1 MKRLFNDK
9 GHCPLIAKVMVI
21 DDQITSR
28 IIVESIV
35 KSIGDNIS
43 VRTFDNALSALNI
56 AQYDPPDLIVADY
69 QMPEMDGL
77 ELTKKIRN
85 TPGCEDVPV
94 IIVTIVDDRAV
105 MYEALEA
112 GATDFLT
119 KPLDHYECKVRCR
132 NLLTMRRQQQIIR
145 DRAGTMNTLVKQ
157 ATETTQ
163 SREKEAIALLARVGE
178 YKGHASGMHQKRVGI
193 TSRIIAETLGMD
205 EEFCTVIEIAAQ
217 LHDIGNVGIP
227 DRIVLKQ
234 GLLSDEELEIIRTH
248 TKIGYELLRSGSSP
262 YLQMAAIISI
272 SHHEKYDGTGYPA
285 GLKGE
290 EIPMSGRI
298 VAVADVF
305 DTLIARRPYREALSA
320 DRAIHEMNRLSG
332 THFDP
337 ACVNALLGKIDL
349 VLSSKDKLR
358 SIHN

>member
-1 MKRLFNDK
+1 MKKTLKNTSSS
-9 GHCPLIAKVMVI
+9 PLIAKVMVI

-28 IIVESIV
+28 IIMESIV
-35 KSIGDNIS
+35 KSIGDNIT
-43 VRTFDNALSALNI
+43 VRAFDNALSALNI

-77 ELTKKIRN
+77 EFTKQLRGMS
-85 TPGCEDVPV
+85 GCEDVPV
-94 IIVTIVDDRAV
+94 IVVTIVDDRAV

-145 DRAGTMNTLVKQ
+145 DRASTMNTLVKQ
-157 ATETTQ
+157 ATETNQT
-163 SREKEAIALLARVGE
+163 REKEAIALLSRIGE
-178 YKGHASGMHQKRVGI
+178 YKGHASGLHQKRIGVI
-193 TSRIIAETLGMD
+193 SRIIAETMGL
-205 EEFCTVIEIAAQ
+205 EEDFCETIEIAAQ
-217 LHDIGNVGIP
+217 LHDIGNTGIP
-227 DRIVLKQ
+227 DQILLKQ
-234 GLLSDEELEIIRTH
+234 GLLNEEETEIIRTH
-248 TKIGYELLRSGSSP
+248 TKIGYELLRSSSSP

-290 EIPMSGRI
+290 EIPVSGRI

-305 DTLIARRPYREALSA
+305 DTLIARRPYKEAWSA

-332 THFDP
+332 KHFDP
-337 ACVNALLGKIDL
+337 ACVDALFSKMDL
-349 VLSSKDKLR
+349 ILFSENQLR
-358 SIHN
+358 SNHC

>member
-1 MKRLFNDK
+1 MKKLLKDTSR
-9 GHCPLIAKVMVI
+9 CPLIAKVMVI

-28 IIVESIV
+28 IIMESIV
-35 KSIGDNIS
+35 KSIGDNIT
-43 VRTFDNALSALNI
+43 VRSFDNALSALNI

-77 ELTKKIRN
+77 EFTKKVRN
-85 TPGCEDVPV
+85 TTGCEDVPV
-94 IIVTIVDDRAV
+94 IVVTIIDDRAV

-163 SREKEAIALLARVGE
+163 SREKEAISLLARVGE
-178 YKGHASGMHQKRVGI
+178 YKGHASGLHQRRVGI
-193 TSRIIAETLGMD
+193 ASRIIAETLGMD
-205 EEFCTVIEIAAQ
+205 EEFCTVIEVAAQ
-217 LHDIGNVGIP
+217 LHDIGNIGIS
-227 DRIVLKQ
+227 DQILLKQ
-234 GLLSDEELEIIRTH
+234 GLLNEEEAEIIRTH
-248 TKIGYELLRSGSSP
+248 TKIGYELLRSSSSP
-262 YLQMAAIISI
+262 YLQMAAMICIG
-272 SHHEKYDGTGYPA
+272 HHEKFDGTGYPA

-290 EIPMSGRI
+290 EIPIAARI

-305 DTLIARRPYREALSA
+305 DTLIARRPYKEAWSA
-320 DRAIHEMNRLSG
+320 DRAILEMDRLSG

-337 ACVNALLGKIDL
+337 ACVNALFSKIDQ
-349 VLSSKDKLR
+349 VLSSKDQLR
-358 SIHN
+358 ANYN